1 MNSKKLKLNLNK
13 ANRVTEQFTKKIS
26 SGLLKSK
33 FDINTP
39 LMISASGGSDSTA
52 LLLGL
57 KLLNKDFNNLTVIHV
72 NHKLRD
78 IESEEDALFLK
89 KLCDSLEIPLLI
101 KNEPVP
107 CIKTDSLSNLEERLS
122 HIRYDIFAKSATD
135 SGIDTIATGHTMD
148 DNSESVLLNITRG
161 TSLRGISGIR
171 RIKKLKQHGKIPPIK
186 IIRPMLQIDKKE
198 IKQFLK
204 EMKLNYRTDSTNID
218 ISYSRNRIRHVVIPE
233 LEQLNPKLKY
243 SIYKLSQNANSQL
256 SKQLPLINKLWNS
269 DFIIRTKEKIV
280 LDKRIFNI
288 LPSETIHML
297 FIKAGKFI
305 SSEDS
310 IYSEHI
316 KMISKFLKTSKYTKL
331 EFSEGL
337 IIENY
342 RYKLVFKNN
351 HLEEINPFPKILNSK
366 ALKIP
371 GKVQLTENH
380 SIQAKMHNSPI
391 NLSKGFQMETFLD
404 LSKVKEPLFIRTK
417 KPGDKIR
424 LLGMSGHKSLNHLMI
439 DRKIPLIWRKNI
451 PVIEKD
457 EKIVWVVGF
466 PPADWAKITEN
477 TRKIVNLKYL
487 INNIN
492 ESPVF

>member
-1 MNSKKLKLNLNK
+1 MSSKKLKLNLNK
-13 ANRVTEQFTKKIS
+13 TNRFIEQFTKKIS

-57 KLLNKDFNNLTVIHV
+57 KLLNEDFNNLSVIHV

-78 IESEEDALFLK
+78 IESEEDVLFLK
-89 KLCDSLEIPLLI
+89 TLCDYLKIPLLI
-101 KNEPVP
+101 KNKPIP
-107 CIKTDSLSNLEERLS
+107 CRKTDSLSNLEEKLS
-122 HIRYDIFAKSATD
+122 HIRYDILAKSATD
-135 SGIDTIATGHTMD
+135 LNINTITTGHTIN

-161 TSLRGISGIR
+161 TSLRGLSGIK
-171 RIKKLKQHGKIPPIK
+171 RIKKIKQHEKIPSIK
-186 IIRPMLQIDKKE
+186 IIRPMLEIDKEE

-243 SIYKLSQNANSQL
+243 SIYKLSQNANFQL

-280 LDKRIFNI
+280 IDKRILNI
-288 LPSETIHML
+288 FPLETIHML
-297 FIKAGKFI
+297 FLKAGKFV

-310 IYSEHI
+310 MYSEHI
-316 KMISKFLKTSKYTKL
+316 KMISKFIKTSKYTKL
-331 EFSEGL
+331 ELSEGL

-342 RYKLVFKNN
+342 TYKLIFKNN
-351 HLEEINPFPKILNSK
+351 HLKEINPFPKILNSK

-371 GKVQLTENH
+371 GKVQLSENH
-380 SIQAKMHNSPI
+380 SIKAKMHNSSI
-391 NLSKGFQMETFLD
+391 KLSKGFQMETFLD

-439 DRKIPLIWRKNI
+439 DKKIPLIWRKNI
-451 PVIEKD
+451 PIIEKD

-477 TRKIVNLKYL
+477 TKEIVNLKYL